1 VLQISQPGL
10 TAVIKQL
17 EESFGTKLL
26 VRLRTGVSLT
36 STGEEFLRFANES
49 LARLEE
55 AEQRINGLECGD
67 VGSFVIGCHESL
79 GAYFLPQWMTRFLD
93 ANPRIQLSLSNAPSR
108 AVLHATVDR
117 SVQFGLVVNPEP
129 HPDLVQMKLFRDAV
143 DLFVLAETAPP
154 AGDLAAAMER
164 LRRGPLVFAGR
175 VLQSQEI
182 VDKLAALGALSS
194 RVLPCGD
201 LELVKSF
208 ALAGLGVA
216 VLPRRVARYC
226 QDGRLRRL
234 HPSLPFVADEI
245 HLLFRGDAHRTRAF
259 MITKDAI
266 VAHGRALDGDFEES
280 GNAAISQNRQA
291 RQGAG
296 RRLRGVRQ
304 CGNFPKSAGELSA
317 IVLPCALVRY
327 PAQN

>member
-1 VLQISQPGL
+1 MLEHLRYFQAVARCGSLSAAARILQVSQPGL

-36 STGEEFLRFANES
+36 STGEELLRFANES

-55 AEQRINGLECGD
+55 VEHRIKGLESEE

-79 GAYFLPQWMTRFLD
+79 GAYFLPQWMTRFLES
-93 ANPRIQLSLSNAPSR
+93 NPRIQLSLSNASSR
-108 AVLHATVDR
+108 AVLEATVER
-117 SVQFGLVVNPEP
+117 SVHFGLVVNPDP

-143 DLFVLAETAPP
+143 DLFVLADGAPE
-154 AGDLAAAMER
+154 AGDLEAAKQR

-175 VLQSQEI
+175 IVQSQQI
-182 VDKLAALGALSS
+182 IDQLAALDALPPRLLS
-194 RVLPCGD
+194 CGD

-216 VLPRRVARYC
+216 IIPRRVARYL
-226 QDGRLRRL
+226 QERKLRRL
-234 HPSLPFVADEI
+234 HPALPFVADEI

-259 MITKDAI
+259 VITKDAI
-266 VAHGRALDGDFEES
+266 VAHGRALDCDYEE
-280 GNAAISQNRQA
+280 
-291 RQGAG
+291 
-296 RRLRGVRQ
+296 
-304 CGNFPKSAGELSA
+304 
-317 IVLPCALVRY
+317 
-327 PAQN
+327 